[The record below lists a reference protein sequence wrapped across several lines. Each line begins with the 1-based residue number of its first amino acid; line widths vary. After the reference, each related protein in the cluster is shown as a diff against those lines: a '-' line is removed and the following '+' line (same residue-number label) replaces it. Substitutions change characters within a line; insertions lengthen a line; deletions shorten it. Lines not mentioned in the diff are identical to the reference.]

1 MEMRGYT
8 NSSLRTCAENGADRT
23 RLCVLFFPL
32 FGTTRLLVPSARVFN
47 EPAIAIE
54 LAGNEK
60 GQLWNKTKRQD
71 AREREKLKMLKGLSL
86 SLGVRDGLR
95 TA

>member
-1 MEMRGYT
+1 MEMRRYT
-8 NSSLRTCAENGADRT
+8 DSSLRTCAGNGADRT
-23 RLCVLFFPL
+23 RLCVFFVPL

-47 EPAIAIE
+47 EPAIAIK

-60 GQLWNKTKRQD
+60 GQLWKKTKRQD
-71 AREREKLKMLKGLSL
+71 TRERGNLKMLTGLNL
-86 SLGVRDGLR
+86 SLGVHDGLR